1 MSRRK
6 EDIAEFRALR
16 SRVFVRC
23 TVVVRRR
30 YLHAHV
36 VVLVAEVRWI
46 DGAEVHH
53 SVHVHFPV
61 LLLFMHGSTEGQRHG
76 LLDVTKKHAVIQH
89 VTFMRHLE
97 HIRGSSSAQGRERW
111 GLIGDYWVAMVQAVQ
126 RRWCLN
132 VDVAVFWHWRHELMV
147 ATVRRAQMRRSYVLL
162 SRSRREE
169 RWSAKV

>member
-16 SRVFVRC
+16 SRVFLRC

-36 VVLVAEVRWI
+36 VVLVAEVRWV

-53 SVHVHFPV
+53 SIHVHFPV
-61 LLLFMHGSTEGQRHG
+61 LLLFMHGSTERQRHG
-76 LLDVTKKHAVIQH
+76 LLDVTKEHAVIQH
-89 VTFMRHLE
+89 VTFMRHME
-97 HIRGSSSAQGRERW
+97 HVRRSSSAQGRERR
-111 GLIGDYWVAMVQAVQ
+111 GLISDHWVAMVQAVQ
-126 RRWCLN
+126 RRRCVN
-132 VDVAVFWHWRHELMV
+132 VDVAVFWHWRHELM
-147 ATVRRAQMRRSYVLL
+147 AGVRRAHMRCCYVLL
-162 SRSRREE
+162 SRSRCEK